1 MRKGNNRW
9 SYNEGD
15 VYPRLEAERLASL
28 EPKKQ
33 KEVLRLEKELEKE
46 YKKRKEAERELYY
59 AEKITAHYKNRL
71 VRAIETIEQMRAG
84 A

>member
-28 EPKKQ
+28 EPPKHKDI
-33 KEVLRLEKELEKE
+33 LRLEKELEKE
-46 YKKRKEAERELYY
+46 HRKRKEAERELYH
-59 AEKITAHYKNRL
+59 AEKIMAHYKNRL
-71 VRAIETIEQMRAG
+71 ARATETIERMRAG